1 MFWDKTNLVTNDSW
15 EKILQIRI
23 LLTGLIMLCAAVLA
37 NPASAA
43 RIALV
48 IGNDEYV
55 SLPGLQKA
63 ENDARSVAGA
73 VESLGFKVFLG
84 LNLKRR
90 ETNRLLADFE
100 AAIQPG
106 DQTFFFFAG
115 HGVAIGAE
123 NYLIPSDMPQPRA
136 GEEGLIRDEAH
147 SVHSLIERIQR
158 KGAASAIFVLD
169 ACRDNPFAATGVRSI
184 GTTRGLTRVEAPN
197 GVFVLFSAGTGQ
209 AALDRLSESDN
220 DANSVFTRKLVP
232 LLKTPGLTHVSM
244 AKQLQ
249 KQVSMLARTVSHDQQ
264 PAYYDQ
270 IIGEIVL
277 KPATQ
282 TNAVGS
288 SALSDAAQT
297 WSIIQDTSSQAV
309 LNAYIE
315 QFPGSVYAGFAR
327 ARLKEL
333 QLVNKNKQLTSVEPG
348 QSSATGND
356 TTSTTPGAVSRSP
369 VDKTE
374 LVRAIQERLNWHRCG
389 AGRSDGQWGA
399 KSRNAVVQFAKYAK
413 LTLATLPSDSLLDL
427 LKSRKRRVCPATV
440 VKSAT
445 GEQPKKQAA
454 KAKKLTTKKS
464 GTHVYHSPKFH
475 GLPIDIC
482 LTPGKKCKGQ
492 AANAFCRQVGY
503 QVAANSKFIVYP
515 ATRHIGT
522 SGTCRPSGL
531 VVCGGYST
539 ITCKR

>member
-1 MFWDKTNLVTNDSW
+1 MTNLL
-15 EKILQIRI
+15 KFIRI
-23 LLTGLIMLCAAVLA
+23 GIVLPGVILLVAAMFA
-37 NPASAA
+37 APATAA

-48 IGNDEYV
+48 IGNDDYV
-55 SLPGLQKA
+55 SLPVLQKA
-63 ENDARSVAGA
+63 ENDARSVAVA
-73 VESLGFKVFLG
+73 LEDLGFKVFLG
-84 LNLKRR
+84 RNLKRR

-184 GTTRGLTRVEAPN
+184 GTTRGLTRVQAPN

-209 AALDRLSESDN
+209 AALDRLSDTDN
-220 DANSVFTRKLVP
+220 DANSVFTRKLIP

-244 AKQLQ
+244 AKRLQ
-249 KQVSMLARTVSHDQQ
+249 KQVSTLARTVSHEQQ

-277 KPATQ
+277 KPAAE
-282 TNAVGS
+282 TNAVTS
-288 SALSDAAQT
+288 SAPSNAAQA
-297 WSIIQDTSSQAV
+297 WSIIQDTSSPAV
-309 LNAYIE
+309 LNAYIK
-315 QFPGSVYAGFAR
+315 QFPGSVYAGFAQ

-333 QLVNKNKQLTSVEPG
+333 QPANKNKQLTNVEPG
-348 QSSATGND
+348 QSSATGSAEPSA
-356 TTSTTPGAVSRSP
+356 TTEAVSRSP
-369 VDKTE
+369 ADRTE
-374 LVRAIQERLNWHRCG
+374 LIRAIQERLNWHRCD

-399 KSRNAVVQFAKYAK
+399 RSRRAVTQFAKYAK

-427 LKSRKRRVCPATV
+427 LQSRKRRVCPATV
-440 VKSAT
+440 VKPAI
-445 GEQPKKQAA
+445 GEQPKKQVA
-454 KAKKLTTKKS
+454 KAKKSTEKKS
-464 GTHVYHSPKFH
+464 GTRVYHSPKFR
-475 GLPIDIC
+475 GLPVDIC

-492 AANAFCRQVGY
+492 AADEFCRQVGY
-503 QVAANSKFIVYP
+503 RVATASKFIVYP
-515 ATRHIGT
+515 ATRHLGT
-522 SGTCRPSGL
+522 RGECRPHGFI
-531 VVCGGYST
+531 VCGGYST
-539 ITCKR
+539 ITCQR